1 MCPVNITNSI
11 ITASSTLLAVGI
23 TLYFTNRREK
33 NKFLQDLKLK
43 EYIDLETFYV
53 NLLSSIEMTIRYTER
68 GENYKDLFQ
77 EKSIISAK
85 ANLIA
90 PEEINQK
97 LNDVS
102 ELMFIWSSYYRKSLP
117 SKIGDTGFGMIS
129 NKDIEF
135 KEKADQEFP
144 KLQQEIGQLV
154 NLIKQELKTQ
164 KERLKK

>member
-1 MCPVNITNSI
+1 MCPMDITNSI

-33 NKFLQDLKLK
+33 NNFLQDLKLK
-43 EYIDLETFYV
+43 EYIELETFYV
-53 NLLSSIEMTIRYTER
+53 SLLSSIEMAIRYTER

-77 EKSIISAK
+77 EKSINSAK

-90 PEEINQK
+90 PEVINQK

-102 ELMFIWSSYYRKSLP
+102 EAMFIWSSYYRQSLP
-117 SKIGDTGFGMIS
+117 SKIGETGLGMIS

-135 KEKADQEFP
+135 KEKADKEYP
-144 KLQQEIGQLV
+144 KLQKEIGLLV
-154 NLIKQELKTQ
+154 NLIKQELNRQ
-164 KERLKK
+164 KEGLKK